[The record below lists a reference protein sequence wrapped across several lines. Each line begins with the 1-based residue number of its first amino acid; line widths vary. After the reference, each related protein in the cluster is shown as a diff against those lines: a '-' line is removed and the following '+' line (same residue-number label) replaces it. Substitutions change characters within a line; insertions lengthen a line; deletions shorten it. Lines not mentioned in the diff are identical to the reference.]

1 MANYPKVLVVSNNS
15 FSRNNSNGR
24 TLGVLFGEW
33 PKSKLAQ
40 FCIST
45 TEPDYDICDNYYVV
59 TDKNAFQSFIHF
71 RKAKGQKI
79 ENCINTAANTRII
92 STKPTFKTATKALI
106 RQLIWSNRWN
116 STQFWQWVDEFHP
129 DVVLVMYSDSSFILQ
144 IAQKVSE
151 KKNIPLVMYNTE
163 GFYFFEHDFMQESN
177 VFDRLNYYIYH
188 KLHRHE
194 VRKLMSHTTLSIHL
208 NGKLKKDF
216 LHEFGGRHEVIYNSS
231 SMEYRAY
238 KAPAIP
244 KFNYLGNFGFD
255 RVSSLVEIADVLHE
269 INPDYK
275 LHIYGKIPTIEIEEK
290 FNSNPNIILEGF
302 IRYDKVQEIMY
313 GSTILFHAESFSPI
327 YEENLRYGFT
337 TKIADSLMS
346 GVPFL
351 MYSLPSVAG
360 ADYLMETGA
369 GWYASN
375 KQELKSCIVEILNN
389 AEKRTTILKKAK
401 EISFQNHSD
410 VKNREKFQTLLSR
423 L

>member
-1 MANYPKVLVVSNNS
+1 MEYPKVLVISNNS
-15 FSRNNSNGR
+15 FSLSNSNGR
-24 TLGVLFGEW
+24 TLGLLFKGW
-33 PKSKLAQ
+33 PKDKLAQ

-45 TEPDYDICDNYYVV
+45 TEPDYDICNNYYVV
-59 TDKNAFQSFIHF
+59 TDNNAFQSFIHF

-92 STKPTFKTATKALI
+92 STTVKTATKALI

-163 GFYFFEHDFMQESN
+163 GFYFFEHDFMQENN

-216 LHEFGGRHEVIYNSS
+216 LKEFGGSHEVIYNSS
-231 SMEYRAY
+231 SMEFREY
-238 KAPAIP
+238 KAPEIP
-244 KFNYLGNFGFD
+244 QFNYLGNFGFD
-255 RVSSLVEIADVLHE
+255 RASSLVEIADVLHE
-269 INPDYK
+269 INPEYK
-275 LHIYGKIPTIEIEEK
+275 LHIYGKIPTKEIEEK
-290 FNSNPNIILEGF
+290 FKSNPNIILEGF
-302 IRYDKVQEIMY
+302 TSYDKVQEVMY
-313 GSTILFHAESFSPI
+313 GSTILFHAESFSPE

-337 TKIADSLMS
+337 TKIADTLTC

-369 GWYASN
+369 GWYARDR
-375 KQELKSCIVEILNN
+375 KELKACILEILND
-389 AEKRTTILKKAK
+389 EGKRTAVLKKAK

-410 VKNREKFQTLLSR
+410 VKNRERFQTLLSE

>member
-1 MANYPKVLVVSNNS
+1 
-15 FSRNNSNGR
+15 
-24 TLGVLFGEW
+24 
-33 PKSKLAQ
+33 
-40 FCIST
+40 
-45 TEPDYDICDNYYVV
+45 
-59 TDKNAFQSFIHF
+59 
-71 RKAKGQKI
+71 
-79 ENCINTAANTRII
+79 
-92 STKPTFKTATKALI
+92 
-106 RQLIWSNRWN
+106 
-116 STQFWQWVDEFHP
+116 
-129 DVVLVMYSDSSFILQ
+129 
-144 IAQKVSE
+144 
-151 KKNIPLVMYNTE
+151 
-163 GFYFFEHDFMQESN
+163 
-177 VFDRLNYYIYH
+177 
-188 KLHRHE
+188 
-194 VRKLMSHTTLSIHL
+194 MSHTTLSIHL